1 MAIPAHL
8 VKIYKLDRSIDDMM
22 SDFKTHGS
30 IICECKNLN
39 FYVYKTK
46 EMASKDYL
54 EYLEALKTIG
64 NKYKTQLGPNEMFF
78 IVNIKGRTFLGSET
92 IGVENKRIY
101 EDITEIQKKLKESS
115 IPTVVKLK
123 CAVCG
128 KEYEIFNS
136 SKHGYDGIISN
147 KKYEGKIPMTK
158 KRRCSSCNG
167 ETYQVELTISNT
179 GKKDLME
186 EGGEYITEENW
197 TTAFEW
203 ISVDLS
209 CSTCGKKYKKWFDME
224 TM

>member
-1 MAIPAHL
+1 MNTGKP
-8 VKIYKLDRSIDDMM
+8 KYLDEVYRIKEDINNLDESFSVQGNIQC
-22 SDFKTHGS
+22 TCGS
-30 IICECKNLN
+30 QQ
-39 FYVYKTK
+39 FYVYKNVVSTSENKVRAKKIQVIKDKYKNILNQPGNCLASRLKDGK
-46 EMASKDYL
+46 EEVGYCNAQMQFFL
-54 EYLEALKTIG
+54 LEAIDFEQNVDSPLVI
-64 NKYKTQLGPNEMFF
+64 
-78 IVNIKGRTFLGSET
+78 
-92 IGVENKRIY
+92 
-101 EDITEIQKKLKESS
+101 
-115 IPTVVKLK
+115 KLK